1 MTTTTAATRRAAAA
15 LTLADLRDG
24 PPTVSIETA
33 AEYLGVS
40 RAYGYRLAKAGHI
53 PTIRLGARR
62 LRVPAAALY
71 KLLTEGE

>member
-1 MTTTTAATRRAAAA
+1 MTTTANTSAP
-15 LTLADLRDG
+15 TLDSLRDG

-33 AEYLGVS
+33 AAYLGVS

-71 KLLTEGE
+71 KLLTEGEGGE